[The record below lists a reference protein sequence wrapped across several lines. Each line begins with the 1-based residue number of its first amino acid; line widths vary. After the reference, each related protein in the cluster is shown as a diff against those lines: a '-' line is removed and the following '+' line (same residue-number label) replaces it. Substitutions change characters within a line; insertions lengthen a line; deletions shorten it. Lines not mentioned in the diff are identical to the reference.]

1 MKPAWEGNVFLLPGF
16 VDFPKRYNIERE
28 DERIMELKK
37 GISYVGILDR
47 NLRVFDIIMET
58 EFGTT
63 YNSYVV
69 QGTEKTALIETA
81 KAPFFEE
88 YRKKIEAVTDIGKID
103 YLVMDHTEP
112 DHAGSAAKLLELNP
126 GIEVVATT
134 GAINF
139 LGQIM
144 NRPFK
149 SRAVKEGEEIDLG
162 GKTLRFMIVPNLHWP
177 DTMYTYIPEDK
188 TLFTCDSF
196 GSHYCCEGILRS
208 KVEDE
213 AGYLRAAKYYFDNI
227 LGPFKPFMNKAL
239 DRVEKLDVDMICPG
253 HGPVL
258 DTGLKEFYSTYREWS
273 KLENPNQNK
282 TVVIAYVSAYGYT
295 AMMAKEIAEG
305 VRAQGVDVRLYDL
318 VTDDC
323 SELPADLLHADGI
336 LLGSPTILSDALK
349 PVYDLSTT
357 MLPTI
362 HGGKQAA
369 AFGSYGWTGEAVPNL
384 TQRLQ
389 QLKMKVSE
397 GLRLRFMPSPDELAQ
412 CRAFGEEFAGKVKG

>member
-1 MKPAWEGNVFLLPGF
+1 
-16 VDFPKRYNIERE
+16 
-28 DERIMELKK
+28 MELKQ
-37 GISYVGILDR
+37 GIEYVGVLDR
-47 NLRVFDIIMET
+47 DLRVFDIIMET

-69 QGTEKTALIETA
+69 KGSEKTALIETA
-81 KAPFFEE
+81 KARFWDE
-88 YRKKIEAVTDIGKID
+88 YLGKVRAAVDVAKID
-103 YLVMDHTEP
+103 YLVLDHTEP

-126 GIEVVATT
+126 DIEVIATS

-139 LGQIM
+139 LSQIM
-144 NRPFK
+144 NKPFK

-177 DTMYTYIPEDK
+177 DTMYTYLPEDK
-188 TLFTCDSF
+188 VLFTCDSF

-208 KVEDE
+208 KVENE
-213 AGYLRAAKYYFDNI
+213 EGYLRAAKYYFDNI

-239 DRVEKLDVDMICPG
+239 DRVEAMDIDMICPG

-258 DTGLKEFYSTYREWS
+258 DTGLRDFYKTYREWS
-273 KLENPNQNK
+273 KIENPNRNK
-282 TVVIAYVSAYGYT
+282 TVVMVYVTAYGYT
-295 AMMAKEIAEG
+295 GMMAQAIAEG
-305 VRAQGVDVRLYDL
+305 IRSQGVDIKAFDL

-323 SELPADLLHADGI
+323 SGLPAELLHADGI
-336 LLGSPTILSDALK
+336 LLGSPTILGDALK
-349 PVYDLSTT
+349 PIYDLSTT

-369 AFGSYGWTGEAVPNL
+369 AFGSYGWSGEAVPNL

-389 QLKMKVSE
+389 QLKMKVSD
-397 GLRLRFMPSPDELAQ
+397 GLRLRFMPSGEELEQ
-412 CRAFGEEFAGKVKG
+412 CRRFGEDFAAKIKG

>member
-1 MKPAWEGNVFLLPGF
+1 
-16 VDFPKRYNIERE
+16 
-28 DERIMELKK
+28 MELKK
-37 GISYVGILDR
+37 GIDFVGVLDR
-47 NLRVFDIIMET
+47 DLRVFDIIMET

-69 QGTEKTALIETA
+69 KGSEKTALIETA
-81 KAPFFEE
+81 KAKFWDEFIG
-88 YRKKIEAVTDIGKID
+88 KVQAVTDVKDIN
-103 YLVMDHTEP
+103 YLIVDHTEP
-112 DHAGSAAKLLELNP
+112 DHAGSAAKLLEMNP
-126 GIEVVATT
+126 EIEVLGTA

-139 LGQIM
+139 LSQIM

-149 SRAVKEGEEIDLG
+149 SRAVKEGETVDLG
-162 GKTLRFMIVPNLHWP
+162 GKTLQFMIVPNLHWP

-213 AGYLRAAKYYFDNI
+213 EGYMRAAKYYFDNI

-239 DRVEKLDVDMICPG
+239 DRVEQMDIDMICTG

-258 DTGLKEFYSTYREWS
+258 DTGLKEYYKTYREWS
-273 KLENPNQNK
+273 KIENPNTNK
-282 TVVIAYVSAYGYT
+282 TVVLAYVSAYGYT
-295 AMMAKEIAEG
+295 GMMAKEIAEG
-305 VRAQGVDVRLYDL
+305 IRSQGVDAHLYDL

-323 SELPADLLHADGI
+323 SGLSADLLHADGI
-336 LLGSPTILSDALK
+336 LLGSPTILGDALK
-349 PVYDLSTT
+349 PIYDLSTT

-389 QLKMKVSE
+389 QLKMKVSD
-397 GLRLRFMPSPDELAQ
+397 GLRLRFMPSNEELAQ
-412 CRAFGEEFAGKVKG
+412 CRTFGEEFAQKILGK

>member
-1 MKPAWEGNVFLLPGF
+1 
-16 VDFPKRYNIERE
+16 
-28 DERIMELKK
+28 MELKP
-37 GISYVGILDR
+37 GIFWTGILDR
-47 NLRVFDIIMET
+47 DLRVFDIIMET

-63 YNSYVV
+63 YNAYVV
-69 QGTEKTALIETA
+69 KGTEKTALIETA
-81 KAPFFEE
+81 KAKFCDE
-88 YRKKIEAVTDIGKID
+88 YLAKVQAVTDIGDID
-103 YLVMDHTEP
+103 YLIVDHTEP

-126 GIEVVATT
+126 NIEVVGTT

-139 LGQIM
+139 LSQIM
-144 NRPFK
+144 NKPFQ
-149 SRAVKEGEEIDLG
+149 SHAVKEGEELDLG

-177 DTMYTYIPEDK
+177 DTMYTYLPEDK
-188 TLFTCDSF
+188 VLFTCDSF

-208 KVEDE
+208 KVENE
-213 AGYLRAAKYYFDNI
+213 EGYQRASKYYFDNI

-239 DRVEKLDVDMICPG
+239 DRVEGMEIDMICPG
-253 HGPVL
+253 HGPVH
-258 DTGLKEFYSTYREWS
+258 DTGLKELFQTYRAWN
-273 KLENPNQNK
+273 KVENPNPNK

-295 AMMAKEIAEG
+295 AAMAQTIGDAI
-305 VRAQGVDVRLYDL
+305 RASGVDVHAYDL

-323 SELPADLLHADGI
+323 AGLPADLLHADGI

-349 PVYDLSTT
+349 PIYDLTTT

-389 QLKMKVSE
+389 QLKMKVSD
-397 GLRLRFMPSPDELAQ
+397 GLRLRFKPSEDELAQ
-412 CRAFGEEFAGKVKG
+412 CKAFGEDFAAKVKG

>member
-1 MKPAWEGNVFLLPGF
+1 
-16 VDFPKRYNIERE
+16 
-28 DERIMELKK
+28 MELKK
-37 GISYVGILDR
+37 GIDYVGILDR
-47 NLRVFDIIMET
+47 DLRVFDIIMET

-69 QGTEKTALIETA
+69 KGAQKTALIETA
-81 KAPFFEE
+81 KAKFCEE
-88 YRKKIEAVTDIGKID
+88 YLKNIEAVVDIGKID

-126 GIEVVATT
+126 EIEVVATT

-139 LGQIM
+139 LSQIM
-144 NRPFK
+144 NKPFK
-149 SRAVKEGEEIDLG
+149 SHAVKEGEELDLG
-162 GKTLRFMIVPNLHWP
+162 GRTLRFMIVPNLHWP
-177 DTMYTYIPEDK
+177 DTMYTYLPEDK
-188 TLFTCDSF
+188 ILFTCDSF

-208 KVEDE
+208 RVENE
-213 AGYLRAAKYYFDNI
+213 EGYLRAAKYYFDNI

-239 DRVEKLDVDMICPG
+239 DRVEGMDIDMICPG

-258 DTGLKEFYSTYREWS
+258 DTGLKAFFQTYREWS
-273 KLENPNQNK
+273 KEENPNPNK

-295 AMMAKEIAEG
+295 GMMAKTIAEAIRAEG
-305 VRAQGVDVRLYDL
+305 VDVHLYDL
-318 VTDDC
+318 VTDDQ
-323 SELPADLLHADGI
+323 SGLSADLLHADGI

-349 PVYDLSTT
+349 PIYDLSSTL
-357 MLPTI
+357 LPTI

-389 QLKMKVSE
+389 QLKMKVSD
-397 GLRLRFMPSPDELAQ
+397 GLRLRFMPSGEELEQ
-412 CRAFGEEFAGKVKG
+412 CRQFGRDFAAKVKG

>member
-1 MKPAWEGNVFLLPGF
+1 
-16 VDFPKRYNIERE
+16 
-28 DERIMELKK
+28 MELKK
-37 GISYVGILDR
+37 GITWCGILDR
-47 NLRVFDIIMET
+47 DLRVFDIIMET

-69 QGTEKTALIETA
+69 KGSEKTALIETA
-81 KAPFFEE
+81 KEKFFDE
-88 YRKKIEAVTDIGKID
+88 YLQKVQAVTDVQKID
-103 YLVMDHTEP
+103 YLVVDHTEP

-126 GIEVVATT
+126 EIEVVGTVSAV
-134 GAINF
+134 NF

-144 NRPFK
+144 NKPFK
-149 SRAVKEGEEIDLG
+149 SRTVKEGDSISLG
-162 GKTLRFMIVPNLHWP
+162 DKTLQFLIQPNLHWP

-196 GSHYCCEGILRS
+196 GAHYCCEGIFRS
-208 KVEDE
+208 RVEDE

-239 DRVEKLDVDMICPG
+239 DRVEKMDVEMICTG

-258 DTGLKEFYSTYREWS
+258 DTGLKEVFSTYREWS
-273 KLENPNQNK
+273 RTDNPNQNK
-282 TVVIAYVSAYGYT
+282 TVILAYVSAYGYT
-295 AMMAKEIAEG
+295 KDMAEKIAEG
-305 VRAQGVDVRLYDL
+305 IRSEGVDARLYNL
-318 VTDDC
+318 VEDGC
-323 SELPADLLHADGI
+323 EKLPQELLFADGI
-336 LLGSPTILSDALK
+336 LLGSPTILGDALK
-349 PVYDLSTT
+349 PIYDLAST

-362 HGGKQAA
+362 HGGKKAA

-397 GLRLRFMPSPDELAQ
+397 GLRLRFKPSEAEQEQ
-412 CRAFGEEFAGKVKG
+412 CRAFGIEFAKTVLGK

>member
-1 MKPAWEGNVFLLPGF
+1 MQ
-16 VDFPKRYNIERE
+16 
-28 DERIMELKK
+28 LKQ
-37 GISYVGILDR
+37 GIDYVGILDR
-47 NLRVFDIIMET
+47 DLRVFDIIMET

-63 YNSYVV
+63 YNSYIVK
-69 QGTEKTALIETA
+69 GTEKTALIETA

-88 YRKKIEAVTDIGKID
+88 YRKKIEAVTEIGKID

-126 GIEVVATT
+126 EMEVVATT
-134 GAINF
+134 GAVNF

-144 NRPFK
+144 NKPFK
-149 SRAVKEGEEIDLG
+149 SHAVKEGEEIDLG

-188 TLFTCDSF
+188 VLFTCDSF
-196 GSHYCCEGILRS
+196 GAHYCCEGILRS

-239 DRVEKLDVDMICPG
+239 DRVENMDVDMVCPG

-258 DTGLKEFYSTYREWS
+258 DTGLREFYKIYREWS
-273 KLENPNQNK
+273 RIENPNQNK

-295 AMMAKEIAEG
+295 GMMAKEIAEG

-323 SELPADLLHADGI
+323 SGLSTDLLHADGI
-336 LLGSPTILSDALK
+336 LLGSPTILGDALK

-397 GLRLRFMPSPDELAQ
+397 GLRLRFMPSSDELAQ
-412 CRAFGEEFAGKVKG
+412 CRTFGGEFAGKVKG

>member
-1 MKPAWEGNVFLLPGF
+1 
-16 VDFPKRYNIERE
+16 
-28 DERIMELKK
+28 MELKP
-37 GISYVGILDR
+37 GIFWTGILDR
-47 NLRVFDIIMET
+47 DLRVFDIIMET

-63 YNSYVV
+63 YNAYVV
-69 QGTEKTALIETA
+69 KGTEKTALIETA
-81 KAPFFEE
+81 KAKFCDE
-88 YRKKIEAVTDIGKID
+88 YLAKVQAVTDIGDVD
-103 YLVMDHTEP
+103 YLIVDHTEP

-126 GIEVVATT
+126 NIEVVGTT

-139 LGQIM
+139 LSQIM
-144 NRPFK
+144 NKPFQ
-149 SRAVKEGEEIDLG
+149 SHAVKEGEELDLG

-177 DTMYTYIPEDK
+177 DTMYTYLPEDK
-188 TLFTCDSF
+188 ILFTCDSF

-208 KVEDE
+208 KVENE
-213 AGYLRAAKYYFDNI
+213 EGYQRASKYYFDNI

-239 DRVEKLDVDMICPG
+239 DRVEGMEIDMICPG
-253 HGPVL
+253 HGPVH
-258 DTGLKEFYSTYREWS
+258 DTDLKELFQTYRAWN
-273 KLENPNQNK
+273 KVENPNPNK

-295 AMMAKEIAEG
+295 AAMAKAIGDAI
-305 VRAQGVDVRLYDL
+305 RASGVDVHAYDL

-323 SELPADLLHADGI
+323 ADLPADLLHADGI

-349 PVYDLSTT
+349 PIYDLTTT

-389 QLKMKVSE
+389 QLKMKVSD
-397 GLRLRFMPSPDELAQ
+397 GLRLRFKPSEDELAQ
-412 CRAFGEEFAGKVKG
+412 CKAFGEDFAAKVKG

>member
-1 MKPAWEGNVFLLPGF
+1 
-16 VDFPKRYNIERE
+16 
-28 DERIMELKK
+28 MELKK
-37 GISYVGILDR
+37 GIDWVGVLDR
-47 NLRVFDIIMET
+47 DLRIFDIIMET

-69 QGTEKTALIETA
+69 RGSEKTAVIETA
-81 KAPFFEE
+81 KAAFWDE
-88 YRKKIEAVTDIGKID
+88 YLQKLQAVTDIQKID

-126 GIEVVATT
+126 NIEIVATT

-139 LGQIM
+139 LSQIM
-144 NRPFK
+144 NKPFK
-149 SRAVKEGEEIDLG
+149 SRAVKEGEQLDLG
-162 GKTLRFMIVPNLHWP
+162 GKTLQFMIVPNLHWP
-177 DTMYTYIPEDK
+177 DTMYTYLPEDK
-188 TLFTCDSF
+188 ALFTCDSF

-239 DRVEKLDVDMICPG
+239 DRVEKLDLDLVCPG

-258 DTGLKEFYSTYREWS
+258 DMGLSEFFQTYREWS
-273 KLENPNQNK
+273 KIENPNQNK
-282 TVVIAYVSAYGYT
+282 TVVMAYVSAYGYT
-295 AMMAKEIAEG
+295 GTMAKEIAEG
-305 VRAQGVDVRLYDL
+305 IRGQGVDARLYDL

-323 SELPADLLHADGI
+323 SGLAADLLHADGI
-336 LLGSPTILSDALK
+336 LLGSPTILGDALK

-397 GLRLRFMPSPDELAQ
+397 GLRLRFQPS
-412 CRAFGEEFAGKVKG
+412 GEELQKCREFGKEFADKVLGK

>member
-1 MKPAWEGNVFLLPGF
+1 
-16 VDFPKRYNIERE
+16 
-28 DERIMELKK
+28 MELKK
-37 GISYVGILDR
+37 GIEFVGVLDR
-47 NLRVFDIIMET
+47 DLRVFDIIMET

-69 QGTEKTALIETA
+69 KGGEKTALIETA
-81 KAPFFEE
+81 KAKFWDEFIG
-88 YRKKIEAVTDIGKID
+88 KVQAVTDVKDID
-103 YLVMDHTEP
+103 YLIVDHTEP
-112 DHAGSAAKLLELNP
+112 DHAGSAAKLLEMNP
-126 GIEVVATT
+126 EIEVVGTA

-139 LGQIM
+139 LSQIM
-144 NRPFK
+144 NKPFK
-149 SRAVKEGEEIDLG
+149 SRAVKEGETIDLG
-162 GKTLRFMIVPNLHWP
+162 GKTLQFMIAPNLHWP

-213 AGYLRAAKYYFDNI
+213 EGYMRAAKYYFDNI

-239 DRVEKLDVDMICPG
+239 DRVEQMDIDMVCPG

-258 DTGLKEFYSTYREWS
+258 DTGLKEYYKTYREWS
-273 KLENPNQNK
+273 KIENPNANK
-282 TVVIAYVSAYGYT
+282 TVVLAYVSAYGYT
-295 AMMAKEIAEG
+295 GMMAKEIAEG
-305 VRAQGVDVRLYDL
+305 IRSQGVDAHLYDL

-323 SELPADLLHADGI
+323 DRLSADLLHADGI
-336 LLGSPTILSDALK
+336 LLGSPTILGDALK
-349 PVYDLSTT
+349 PIYDLSST

-389 QLKMKVSE
+389 QLKMKVSD
-397 GLRLRFMPSPDELAQ
+397 GLRLRFMPSGEELAQ
-412 CRAFGEEFAGKVKG
+412 CKKFGEEFAKKL

>member
-1 MKPAWEGNVFLLPGF
+1 
-16 VDFPKRYNIERE
+16 
-28 DERIMELKK
+28 MELKQ
-37 GISYVGILDR
+37 GIEYVGVLDR
-47 NLRVFDIIMET
+47 DLRVFDIIMET

-69 QGTEKTALIETA
+69 KGSEKTALIETA
-81 KAPFFEE
+81 KAKFWDE
-88 YRKKIEAVTDIGKID
+88 YLGKVQAAVDVKKID
-103 YLVMDHTEP
+103 YLVLDHTEP

-126 GIEVVATT
+126 DIEVIATS

-139 LGQIM
+139 LSQIV
-144 NRPFK
+144 NKPFK

-177 DTMYTYIPEDK
+177 DTMYTYLPEDK
-188 TLFTCDSF
+188 VLFTCDSF

-208 KVEDE
+208 KVENE
-213 AGYLRAAKYYFDNI
+213 EGYLRAAKYYFDNI

-239 DRVEKLDVDMICPG
+239 DRVEAMDIDMICPG

-258 DTGLKEFYSTYREWS
+258 DTGLQDFYKTYRQWS
-273 KLENPNQNK
+273 KIENPNKEK
-282 TVVIAYVSAYGYT
+282 TVVMAYVTAYGYT
-295 AMMAKEIAEG
+295 GMMAQAIAEG
-305 VRAQGVDVRLYDL
+305 IRSRGVIVKSFDL

-323 SELPADLLHADGI
+323 SGLSAELLHADGI
-336 LLGSPTILSDALK
+336 LLGSPTILGDALK
-349 PVYDLSTT
+349 PIYDLSTT

-369 AFGSYGWTGEAVPNL
+369 AFGSYGWSGEAVPNL

-389 QLKMKVSE
+389 QLKMKVSD
-397 GLRLRFMPSPDELAQ
+397 GLRLRFMPSGEELEQ
-412 CRAFGEEFAGKVKG
+412 CRAFGEEFAAKVKG

>member
-1 MKPAWEGNVFLLPGF
+1 
-16 VDFPKRYNIERE
+16 
-28 DERIMELKK
+28 MELKQ
-37 GISYVGILDR
+37 GIEYVGVLDR
-47 NLRVFDIIMET
+47 DLRVFDIIMET

-69 QGTEKTALIETA
+69 KGSEKTALIETA
-81 KAPFFEE
+81 KAKFWDE
-88 YRKKIEAVTDIGKID
+88 YLGKIRAVVDVAKID
-103 YLVMDHTEP
+103 YLVLDHTEP

-126 GIEVVATT
+126 DIEVIATS

-139 LGQIM
+139 LSQIV
-144 NRPFK
+144 NKPFK

-177 DTMYTYIPEDK
+177 DTMYTYLPEDK
-188 TLFTCDSF
+188 VLFTCDSF

-208 KVEDE
+208 KVENE
-213 AGYLRAAKYYFDNI
+213 EGYLRAAKYYFDNI

-239 DRVEKLDVDMICPG
+239 DRVEAMDIDMICPG

-258 DTGLKEFYSTYREWS
+258 DTGLQDFYKTYREWS
-273 KLENPNQNK
+273 KIENPNKEK
-282 TVVIAYVSAYGYT
+282 TVVMAYVTAYGYT
-295 AMMAKEIAEG
+295 GMMAQAIAEG
-305 VRAQGVDVRLYDL
+305 IRSRGVIVKSFDL

-323 SELPADLLHADGI
+323 SGLSAELLHADGI
-336 LLGSPTILSDALK
+336 LLGSPTILGDALK
-349 PVYDLSTT
+349 PIYDLSTT

-369 AFGSYGWTGEAVPNL
+369 AFGSYGWSGEAVPNL

-389 QLKMKVSE
+389 QLKMKVSD
-397 GLRLRFMPSPDELAQ
+397 GLRLRFMPSGEELEQ
-412 CRAFGEEFAGKVKG
+412 CRAFGEEFAAKVKG